1 MPRAANSSLASLS
14 ILSAVAVSSFRA
26 FVRRRA
32 LPALPAVAALLPL
45 LWAGPAEAARV
56 QTLSPQGEVARVRQ
70 VAITFDSA
78 MLRFGDARA
87 AAPAD
92 VACRGASVEGQ
103 GRWIN
108 DKRWVYDFAR
118 DLPPGMQC
126 AVTLTPGLKDLA
138 GTAVSGQT
146 RYSFQTG
153 GPAVVS
159 VRPGGGEVEE
169 QPYFAIRFNGAA
181 TPASVR
187 ASSWCQAEGL
197 GERVPVKLIE
207 GKDRDAIVAATHW
220 TREAQAANTVFVLAC
235 QQRLPAGAKM
245 ELVIGRGVATPSGLA
260 SRDERRLSYTVRE
273 PFTAS
278 FSCER
283 ENAQAPCTPLRPMRL
298 SFSSP
303 IATDV
308 ARKLEVRGASGKVAA
323 SIERDAGDTVQEVT
337 FPAPFAERAEYTLD
351 LPRSLKDDS
360 GRALANADLFPLKTT
375 TAALSPLAKF
385 AAAPFGVVER
395 FADVPRK
402 SARRI
407 DAATRDAYPPLLP
420 LTLRNVEA
428 DLAVRGVPAE
438 GGMVARLQVDDDAAM
453 LRWYALV
460 KRLHESSM
468 TRPELERVLSG
479 LDPSDAHNRRNEPQL
494 QARAISLLDRVQ
506 GVKKL
511 ALPKGDGKDPR
522 PFEVVGIPL
531 PEPGFHVVEVA
542 SPRLGGALLG
552 KAAPM
557 YVRTAVLVTNL
568 GVHFKVGRD
577 NALAWVTT
585 LDDGKPVANARVHV
599 LDCNGRSLA
608 AATTD
613 QNGIARIDKALGEGG
628 WCRESGLD
636 GYFVTARIGAEHPQ
650 AAGKADVA
658 FVMSNWTDGI
668 EAWRFNVPTDHD
680 PKPTQRVHT
689 VFDRMLFRAG
699 ETVSMKHLIR
709 QETRN
714 GLALPTDPATLPD
727 KLVVRHM
734 GSNQKFEQPVVWR
747 TTPTGG
753 RSADNTLQL
762 PAAAKLGVYEVTL
775 SNGEQ
780 TYEGGTFRVEAFRL
794 PVLGGTLTASGKSAA
809 LIAPKQAPVDVQIN
823 YLSGGGAAQLP
834 VQVSAVLRDRSA
846 SFDGYDGF
854 AFGAPQEAR
863 RTDQGYG
870 DEDEEDSGSAHD
882 PTQQLVAD
890 KLKLVLD
897 RNGAGQVTL
906 KDLPAVK
913 APRTLMLEASF
924 SDPNGEI
931 QTLRQNV
938 PVWPAAI
945 VPGIRASRWVSVQQ
959 DLAVQAVALDTSGK
973 PRKDAALEVRAVS
986 HITTSNRKRLVGGF
1000 YSYDNRTETR
1010 DLGKVCEGKTDA
1022 QGLLNCNV
1030 ALKEAGEIELIVAA
1044 KDDQGNTA
1052 RAATSVWVTRQGDV
1066 WFGGGNNDRID
1077 LLPERKTYAPGET
1090 ATFQVRMPFRYATA
1104 LVAVER
1110 EGIIETQVVELNGK
1124 DPTVRLKVQ
1133 PQWGPNVYVSV
1144 LALRGRL
1151 REVPWYSFFTWGW
1164 RQPGEWFRA
1173 FRSEGR
1179 EYVAPT
1185 ALVDLSK
1192 PAFRLGLAEIR
1203 VGTDAHRIDVKVA
1216 TDKTTYPVRGTARV
1230 TITGTLP
1237 DGKPAANAEVAV
1249 AAVDQALLELMPN
1262 SSWNLLDAMFQRRSY
1277 GVDTATA
1284 QMEIIGRRHY
1294 GRKAVPAGGGGGKNP
1309 TRELFDTLLVW
1320 QPNVRLDA
1328 QGRATLEVPLND
1340 SLTRF
1345 TIVAVADA
1353 GVDRFGTGTASI
1365 AATQDLQLISG
1376 LPPLVREND
1385 RYRAMF
1391 TLRNTTQQAMNVEVT
1406 ARGTL
1411 LGVDNALPAQTVA
1424 VPAGAAREIVWDV
1437 TAPAALAFTR
1447 SGAIHWEIAATDK
1460 THGATDRLKVTQTI
1474 VPAVPVTVQ
1483 QATLERLAPGLELPV
1498 AMPQHALADTNGVP
1512 RGGLQLDFQSKLADG
1527 LPGVTTWFRHYP
1539 FTCLEQKASRAIG
1552 LRDATLWNAVAGQ
1565 LPAYLDSDGL
1575 ASYFPPSNGGRA
1587 QGSEVLT
1594 AYLLA
1599 AAHEAARAGMPF
1611 KLPEEARRQMEQAL
1625 TAFVEGRI
1633 RRDGWSPRADN
1644 ALDRD
1649 VRKLAALE
1657 ALSRSGAAQAR
1668 MLGSIAIAPN
1678 TWPTSAVLDWYALL
1692 LRLPDI
1698 PQHAKRQQEAE
1709 QILRARLTMQGTRLA
1724 FSTERDDNW
1733 WWLMQNADTNAAR
1746 LLALVLDQ
1754 PAWRDDVPRLATGLL
1769 ARQVRGAWSTTTA
1782 NLWGSLAIARY
1793 SQTYER
1799 TPVGGSTQAQFA
1811 GAEKTWSWP
1820 AATGDAIQRGSLTL
1834 PWPVKGAP
1842 AGSAAGTAAS
1852 PLRITHQGSG
1862 QPWVT
1867 VSSLAAVPLTQPFA
1881 AGYRIRRT
1889 VAPVEQ
1895 AVKGKWTRGDIARV
1909 TLEIEAQTDM
1919 NWVAVSDP
1927 IPAGATIL
1935 GSGLGRDSAIASSG
1949 ERRSGAAW
1957 LAYTERAQDAYR
1969 EYYEVLPK
1977 GSSSVEYTVRLN
1989 NAGDFALPPTRVEAL
2004 YAPDVY
2010 GEIPNARMTVAP
2022 KAP

>member
-1 MPRAANSSLASLS
+1 MPRAANTSRASLS
-14 ILSAVAVSSFRA
+14 FFVSE
-26 FVRRRA
+26 VQTMMRA
-32 LPALPAVAALLPL
+32 LRVQRHAVVAGLAIWPMLAANPV
-45 LWAGPAEAARV
+45 WAARV

-78 MLRFGDARA
+78 MLKFGDAHA
-87 AAPAD
+87 TAPAS
-92 VACRGASVEGQ
+92 VACRGANVEAQ

-118 DLPPGMQC
+118 DLPPGVQC
-126 AVTLTPGLKDLA
+126 SVTLTPGLKDLA
-138 GTAVSGQT
+138 GATISGQT
-146 RYSFQTG
+146 RYTFQTG
-153 GPAVVS
+153 GPVVVS
-159 VRPGGGEVEE
+159 VRPSGGEIEE
-169 QPYFAIRFNGAA
+169 QQYFAVRFNGAA

-187 ASSWCQAEGL
+187 ASSWCQAEGV
-197 GERVPVKLIE
+197 GERVPVKLID
-207 GKDRDAIVAATHW
+207 GKDREAILASTRW
-220 TREAQAANTVFVLAC
+220 TKEPADVTFVLGC
-235 QQRLPAGAKM
+235 QQRLPAAAKM
-245 ELVIGRGVATPSGLA
+245 ELVIGRGVTTPSGLA

-273 PFTAS
+273 PWTGS

-283 ENAQAPCTPLRPMRL
+283 ENADAPCTPLRPMRL
-298 SFSSP
+298 SFSAP

-308 ARKLEVRGASGKVAA
+308 ARKLEMRGASGKVAA
-323 SIERDAGDTVQEVT
+323 NIERDAGDTVQALT
-337 FPAPFAERAEYTLD
+337 FPAPFAERAEYTLE
-351 LPRSLKDDS
+351 LPRGVKDES
-360 GRALANADLFPLKTT
+360 GRTLANADLFPLKVT
-375 TAALSPLAKF
+375 TAGLPPLAKF

-402 SARRI
+402 TSQRI

-428 DLAVRGVPAE
+428 DLAVRGIRAE
-438 GGMVARLQVDDDAAM
+438 GGTVARMQVDDDAAM
-453 LRWYALV
+453 LRWLALV

-468 TRPELERVLSG
+468 TRPELERVLAG
-479 LDPSDAHNRRNEPQL
+479 QDPSTARNQHNQRNEPQL
-494 QARAISLLDRVQ
+494 ESRAISLLQRQ
-506 GVKKL
+506 PGVKRL
-511 ALPKGDGKDPR
+511 ALPKSESKDPR

-552 KAAPM
+552 RAAPM

-585 LDDGKPVANARVHV
+585 LDDGKPVPNARVHV
-599 LDCNGRSLA
+599 LSCDGQSLA
-608 AATTD
+608 KATTD
-613 QNGIARIDKALGEGG
+613 KHGVARFGKALPESN
-628 WCRESGLD
+628 WCDNSGLD
-636 GYFVTARIGAEHPQ
+636 GYFVTARIDANHPQ

-658 FVMSNWTDGI
+658 FVMSNWNTGI
-668 EAWRFNVPTDHD
+668 EAWRFNVPTDQD
-680 PKPTQRVHT
+680 RDPTQRVHT
-689 VFDRMLFRAG
+689 VFDRTLFRAG
-699 ETVSMKHLIR
+699 ETVSMKHVFR
-709 QETRN
+709 QETQQ
-714 GLALPTDPATLPD
+714 GLALPTDSAIMPN
-727 KLVVRHM
+727 KLVVRHL
-734 GSNQKFEQPVVWR
+734 GSNQKFEQPITWR
-747 TTPTGG
+747 STQTGG
-753 RSADNTLQL
+753 RSAENTLQL
-762 PAAAKLGVYEVTL
+762 PTIAKLGIYEVSLT
-775 SNGEQ
+775 NGQ
-780 TYEGGTFRVEAFRL
+780 QSFDGGTFRVEAFRL
-794 PVLGGTLTASGKSAA
+794 PVLGGTLTTGGKNGV
-809 LIAPKQAPVDVQIN
+809 LIAPQQAPVDVQLN

-834 VQVSAVLRDRSA
+834 VQVSAVLRDRSIE
-846 SFDGYDGF
+846 FDGYDGF
-854 AFGAPQEAR
+854 DFGAPQEAR
-863 RTDQGYG
+863 HNDSGYG
-870 DEDEEDSGSAHD
+870 DEDEEEESSQDTS
-882 PTQQLVAD
+882 QQLVAD
-890 KLKLVLD
+890 KQKLVLD
-897 RNGAGQVTL
+897 RNGTGRITL
-906 KDLPAVK
+906 KDLPPVA

-938 PVWPAAI
+938 PVWPANI

-959 DLAVQAVALDTSGK
+959 DLSVQAVALDTNGK

-986 HITTSNRKRLVGGF
+986 HLTTSNRKRLVGGF

-1022 QGLLNCNV
+1022 HGLLQCTV
-1030 ALKEAGEIELIVAA
+1030 TLKEAGEIELVVIAH
-1044 KDDQGNTA
+1044 DDQGHAA

-1077 LLPERKTYAPGET
+1077 LLPEKKTYAPGEM

-1110 EGIIETQVVELNGK
+1110 EGIIDTQVVELNGK
-1124 DPTVRLKVQ
+1124 DPTIRLKVQ

-1179 EYVAPT
+1179 EYTAPT
-1185 ALVDLSK
+1185 TLVDLSK

-1203 VGTDAHRIDVKVA
+1203 VGTDAHRIDVKVT
-1216 TDKTTYPVRGTARV
+1216 TDKSTYPVRGTARV
-1230 TITGTLP
+1230 TIQGTLP
-1237 DGKPAANAEVAV
+1237 DGKPAAHAEVAV

-1262 SSWNLLDAMFQRRSY
+1262 TSWNLLDAMFQRRSY
-1277 GVDTATA
+1277 GVETATA

-1309 TRELFDTLLVW
+1309 TRELFDTLLLW
-1320 QPNVRLDA
+1320 RPNVQLDA
-1328 QGRATLEVPLND
+1328 QGRATLDVPLND

-1345 TIVAVADA
+1345 TIVAVADS
-1353 GVDRFGTGTASI
+1353 GIDRFGTGSTSI
-1365 AATQDLQLISG
+1365 TATQDLQLISG

-1385 RYRAMF
+1385 RYRASF
-1391 TLRNTTQQAMNVEVT
+1391 TLRNTTQQAMNVDVM

-1411 LGVDNALPAQTVA
+1411 LGVDNTLPAQTVSI
-1424 VPAGAAREIVWDV
+1424 PAGEAREVVWDV
-1437 TAPAALAFTR
+1437 TAPAALAFSR
-1447 SGAIHWEIAATDK
+1447 SGAIHWEVEAKDK
-1460 THGATDRLKVTQTI
+1460 RHGAIDRLKVKQTI

-1483 QATLERLAPGLELPV
+1483 QATLERLTPGLELPV
-1498 AMPQHALADTNGVP
+1498 TMPAHALLDPSGSP
-1512 RGGLQLDFQSKLADG
+1512 RGGLQLDLQSKLADG
-1527 LPGVTTWFRHYP
+1527 LPGVITWFRNYP
-1539 FTCLEQKASRAIG
+1539 FTCLEQRTSRAIG
-1552 LRDATLWNAVAGQ
+1552 LRDAAMWSSVAGQ

-1575 ASYFPPSNGGRA
+1575 ANYFPPTQDGRA
-1587 QGSEVLT
+1587 QGSDTLT

-1599 AAHEAARAGMPF
+1599 AAHEASRAGLDF
-1611 KLPEEARRQMEQAL
+1611 KLPEEARAQMEHGLA
-1625 TAFVEGRI
+1625 AFVEGRI
-1633 RRDGWSPRADN
+1633 RREGWSPRADA
-1644 ALDRD
+1644 ALHRD

-1657 ALSRSGAAQAR
+1657 ALSRYGAAQAR
-1668 MLGSIAIAPN
+1668 MLGSISIAPN

-1698 PQHAKRQQEAE
+1698 PQHAKRLQEAE

-1746 LLALVLDQ
+1746 LLALVVEQ
-1754 PAWRDDVPRLATGLL
+1754 PAWRDDIPRLATGLL

-1782 NLWGSLAIARY
+1782 NLWGTLAIARY
-1793 SQTYER
+1793 SQIHER
-1799 TPVGGSTQAQFA
+1799 TPVAGSTQAHYA
-1811 GAEKTWSWP
+1811 GVEKTWSWP
-1820 AATGDAIQRGSLTL
+1820 AAQGDAIQRGALTL
-1834 PWPVKGAP
+1834 PWP
-1842 AGSAAGTAAS
+1842 AAS
-1852 PLRITHQGSG
+1852 KAATSGALRVAHQGSG

-1867 VSSLAAVPLTQPFA
+1867 ISSLAAVPLTQPFA

-1889 VAPVEQ
+1889 VTPVEQ
-1895 AVKGKWTRGDIARV
+1895 AVKGQWTRGDIVRIK
-1909 TLEIEAQTDM
+1909 LEIDAQTDM
-1919 NWVAVSDP
+1919 TWVAVSDP
-1927 IPAGATIL
+1927 IPTGATIL
-1935 GSGLGRDSAIASSG
+1935 GSGLGRDSALATDG

-1989 NAGDFALPPTRVEAL
+1989 NAGEFALPPTRVEAL

-2010 GEIPNARMTVAP
+2010 GEIPNARMTVAV
-2022 KAP
+2022 KAQ